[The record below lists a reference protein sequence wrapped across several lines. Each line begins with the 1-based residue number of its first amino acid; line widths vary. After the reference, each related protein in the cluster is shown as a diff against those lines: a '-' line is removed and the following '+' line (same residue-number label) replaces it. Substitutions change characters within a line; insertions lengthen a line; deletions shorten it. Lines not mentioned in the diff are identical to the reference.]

1 MDTGGAGLRRSQLI
15 MSLVH
20 PCCSGVQ
27 VEDGSRSIHL
37 GSVMSKNLVD
47 QIPASPKL
55 LILAIQHLLAM
66 YAGAV
71 TVPLVLASAL
81 HLGPDDTAYLVS
93 SDLIACGFV
102 TLLQCIG
109 FGPVGVRLPV
119 IMGVTFVSV
128 GPSIAI
134 ASNPSLGLPGIFGAT
149 IVSGIL
155 GVFIAPIFS
164 RLSSL
169 FAPVVT
175 GTAMLLI
182 GISLMGVAV
191 NWISGAPGAGQ
202 GEPWGLA
209 LAALV
214 VATILIVI
222 RFGRGFIANTAI
234 LLGIIGG
241 FVLASAAGKVDFGH
255 VATANWFSLVSP
267 LHFGPPR
274 FDLAAIISMTI
285 VMLIT
290 MVESSG
296 MLFALGRIVERPV
309 TASDLARGLRAD
321 AFGALIG
328 GFFNSLPYTS
338 YSQNVAIVSMTG
350 VRSRYVCA
358 MTGVLLI
365 LLGAVPK
372 LSYLVTAI
380 PPPVLG
386 GAAIVLFGMVAA
398 NGVLALGQIDFIADR
413 RRLYVVAVG
422 LGVGLIPN
430 IDPHFFDRL
439 PTAISGY
446 LHNGVML
453 GILATIILNLALKAS
468 DTDLAPASVLATEPA
483 N

>member
-1 MDTGGAGLRRSQLI
+1 
-15 MSLVH
+15 
-20 PCCSGVQ
+20 
-27 VEDGSRSIHL
+27 
-37 GSVMSKNLVD
+37 MSKRPVD
-47 QIPASPKL
+47 QAPAPPKL

-93 SDLIACGFV
+93 SDLVACGLV
-102 TLLQCIG
+102 TLLQCLGI
-109 FGPVGVRLPV
+109 GPVGVRLPV
-119 IMGVTFVSV
+119 MMGVTFVSV

-134 ASNPSLGLPGIFGAT
+134 ASNPALGLPGIFGAT
-149 IVSGIL
+149 IVSGVL
-155 GVFIAPIFS
+155 GVFIAPLFS

-191 NWISGAPGAGQ
+191 NWISGVPGTAA

-209 LAALV
+209 LAAGV
-214 VATILIVI
+214 VATILLVI
-222 RFGRGFIANTAI
+222 RFGRGFVANTAI
-234 LLGIIGG
+234 LIGIVCGFALAGAGG
-241 FVLASAAGKVDFGH
+241 RVDLAH
-255 VATANWFSLVSP
+255 VATADWFSLVSP

-274 FDLAAIISMTI
+274 FDAAAAFSMTI

-296 MLFALGRIVERPV
+296 MLFALGRIVDRPL
-309 TASDLARGLRAD
+309 TSTDLARGLRAD
-321 AFGALIG
+321 ALGALIG
-328 GFFNSLPYTS
+328 GLFNSLPYTS

-350 VRSRYVCA
+350 VRSRFVCA
-358 MTGVLLI
+358 TAGALLL
-365 LLGAVPK
+365 LLGTMPK

-386 GAAIVLFGMVAA
+386 GAALVMFGMVAA
-398 NGVLALGQIDFIADR
+398 NGVLALGQIDFVTHR
-413 RRLYVVAVG
+413 KRLYVVAVG

-430 IDPHFFDRL
+430 INPHFFDRL
-439 PTAISGY
+439 PPEVASY

-453 GILATIILNLALKAS
+453 GILATIALNLVLDAS
-468 DTDLAPASVLATEPA
+468 GAVPRSAPDAVTEPA
-483 N
+483 G